1 MKSLLLTFLIAP
13 LLIGCQDTH
22 PIKAKIAQSPKTFCN
37 PVNLNYRFMKID
49 GGEGIREAADP
60 VVVSFKDKY
69 YLFASKSSGYWYSE
83 DFTDWKHV
91 FITDSVL
98 PIEDY
103 APGLFIHKDH
113 LYYVGSTHGKG
124 MLYRSAAPETGVWE
138 PVKEIWSY
146 WDPAFYVEG
155 DNLYMYYGCSPVD
168 PIYAQ
173 VLDLNTLEAR
183 TEVITCFNSNKE
195 EYGWERTG
203 EHNELPRRP
212 YIEGAWMTAH
222 QGKYYLQYAAP
233 GTEWKSYADGTY
245 VSDSPSGPFTYME
258 NSPVSYK
265 PTGFIGGAGH
275 GCMFTVGSE
284 NYWKAATN
292 SISVRHMFE
301 RRVSFYPAGFDKDGY
316 LYTDTYL
323 GDYPMFLPTEKR
335 QASNS
340 FQPGWMLLS
349 YGKTVTASSTLDGF
363 PAENI
368 VDEDS
373 RTAWVAATNNDTE
386 WLQVD
391 LQHLSS
397 VNAIQVNFDEYGAKQ
412 KGFVPAVYQS
422 YVIYASVNGEDWYPV
437 VDYSTKKTDT
447 PHDYIEF
454 EEPFKARYIKLQNKE
469 YTVSSNLSVRDLR
482 IFGNGLGSK
491 PRPVNGF
498 TVKRNEEEPC
508 KVCLVW
514 NEVPYAQGY
523 IVRYGIAEDKLYS
536 NFQVMGETSLEIG
549 SLNKGV
555 TYYFT
560 IDTYNENGITRIEQV
575 EVCR

>member
-69 YLFASKSSGYWYSE
+69 CLFASKSSGYWYSE

-124 MLYRSAAPETGVWE
+124 MLYRSAAPETGEWE

-335 QASNS
+335 QASDS

-412 KGFVPAVYQS
+412 KGFVPGVYQS

-498 TVKRNEEEPC
+498 TVKRNEEDPC
-508 KVCLVW
+508 IVSLAW
-514 NEVPYAQGY
+514 NEVPHAQGY

-560 IDTYNENGITRIEQV
+560 IDTYNENGITRTEQV

>member
-37 PVNLNYRFMKID
+37 PANLNYRFMKID

-138 PVKEIWSY
+138 SVKEIWSY

-233 GTEWKSYADGTY
+233 GTDWNSFGDGSY
-245 VSDSPSGPFTYME
+245 VSVSPSGPFTYME

-335 QASNS
+335 QASDS

-412 KGFVPAVYQS
+412 KGFVPGVYQS

-498 TVKRNEEEPC
+498 TVKRNEEDSC
-508 KVCLVW
+508 KVSLAW
-514 NEVPYAQGY
+514 NEVPHAQGY

-560 IDTYNENGITRIEQV
+560 IDTYNENGITRTEQV

>member
-284 NYWKAATN
+284 NYWKAVTN

-335 QASNS
+335 QASDS

-412 KGFVPAVYQS
+412 KGFVPGVYQS

-469 YTVSSNLSVRDLR
+469 YTVSSNLLVRDLR

-498 TVKRNEEEPC
+498 TVKRNEEDPC
-508 KVCLVW
+508 KVSLAW
-514 NEVPYAQGY
+514 NEVPHAQGY

-560 IDTYNENGITRIEQV
+560 IDTYNENGITRTEQV

>member
-1 MKSLLLTFLIAP
+1 MNKLLLTLLTIP
-13 LLIGCQDTH
+13 LLIGCQDTDR
-22 PIKAKIAQSPKTFCN
+22 IEARIAQHPKTFCN

-60 VVVSFKDKY
+60 VVVTFKGKH
-69 YLFASKSSGYWYSE
+69 YLFASKSSGYWCSD

-103 APGLFIHKDH
+103 APGLFIHNDY

-124 MLYRSAAPETGVWE
+124 MLYRSSAPEKGKWE

-155 DNLYMYYGCSPVD
+155 DKLYMYYGCSPVD

-183 TEVITCFNSNKE
+183 SEVVACFNSDKE
-195 EYGWERTG
+195 NYGWERTG
-203 EHNELPRRP
+203 ELNELPRRP

-222 QGKYYLQYAAP
+222 QGKYYLQYAGP
-233 GTEWKSYADGTY
+233 GTEWKSYADGVY
-245 VSDSPSGPFTYME
+245 VGDSPLGPFTYME

-275 GCMFTVGSE
+275 GCLFTVGND

-301 RRVSFYPAGFDKDGY
+301 RRISLYPAGFDKDGY
-316 LYTDTYL
+316 LFTDTYL
-323 GDYPMFLPTEKR
+323 GDYPMYLPDGEQQVSGNT
-335 QASNS
+335 
-340 FQPGWMLLS
+340 QPGWMLLS
-349 YGKTVTASSTLDGF
+349 YNKEVTASSTLDGY
-363 PAENI
+363 PAENT
-368 VDEDS
+368 VDEDA
-373 RTAWVAATNNDTE
+373 RTAWVAATNNDME
-386 WLQVD
+386 WLQID

-397 VNAIQVNFDEYGAKQ
+397 IHAIQVNFDEYGATQ
-412 KGFVPAVYQS
+412 KGFVPDVYQS
-422 YVIYASVNGEDWYPV
+422 YVIYASANGEDWYTV
-437 VDYSTKKTDT
+437 VDNSSKKTDT

-454 EEPFKARYIKLQNKE
+454 EEPFKARYIKLQNAA

-491 PRPVNGF
+491 PRALDGF
-498 TVKRNEEEPC
+498 TVQRDALDPC
-508 KVCLVW
+508 KARLAW
-514 NEVPYAQGY
+514 QEVPDACGY
-523 IVRYGIAEDKLYS
+523 IVRYGIAKVKLYN
-536 NFQVMGETSLEIG
+536 NFQVMDDTALEIG
-549 SLNKGV
+549 SLNNGV

-560 IDTYNENGITRIEQV
+560 IDTYNENGITQTNRIE
-575 EVCR
+575 ECR

>member
-124 MLYRSAAPETGVWE
+124 MLYRSAAPETGEWE

-155 DNLYMYYGCSPVD
+155 DNLYMYYGGSPVD

-335 QASNS
+335 QASDS

-412 KGFVPAVYQS
+412 KGFVPGVYQS

-498 TVKRNEEEPC
+498 TVKRNEEDPC
-508 KVCLVW
+508 IVSLAW
-514 NEVPYAQGY
+514 NEVPHAQGY

-560 IDTYNENGITRIEQV
+560 IDTYNENGITRTEQV

>member
-91 FITDSVL
+91 FIPDSVL

-335 QASNS
+335 QASDS

-412 KGFVPAVYQS
+412 KGFVPGVYQS

-498 TVKRNEEEPC
+498 TVKRNEEDPC
-508 KVCLVW
+508 KVSLAW
-514 NEVPYAQGY
+514 NEVPHAQGY

-560 IDTYNENGITRIEQV
+560 IDTYNENGITRTEQV

>member
-124 MLYRSAAPETGVWE
+124 MLYRSAAPETGEWE

-203 EHNELPRRP
+203 NELPRRP

-335 QASNS
+335 QASDS

-498 TVKRNEEEPC
+498 TVKRNEEDPC
-508 KVCLVW
+508 KVSLAW
-514 NEVPYAQGY
+514 NEVPHAQGY

-560 IDTYNENGITRIEQV
+560 IDTYNENGITRTEQV

>member
-335 QASNS
+335 QASDS

-412 KGFVPAVYQS
+412 KGFVPGVYQS

-498 TVKRNEEEPC
+498 TVKRNEEDPC
-508 KVCLVW
+508 KVSLAW
-514 NEVPYAQGY
+514 NEVPHVQGY

-560 IDTYNENGITRIEQV
+560 IDTYNENGITRTEQV